1 VTTPGA
7 LGGSLSLAVANAV
20 VRAQRDVA
28 GRGPTRA
35 RAFFRDN
42 VIVVLVEDALTEAE
56 RSLVAG
62 GRDEAVLSFR
72 SQLQETM
79 RRDLARE
86 IEALTGRRVRAV
98 MSRSHIDPDL
108 AVVIFIVDRPLEG
121 ETAQSPMSETAR
133 SPVTEPP
140 VSDG

>member
-1 VTTPGA
+1 VTTPRDA
-7 LGGSLSLAVANAV
+7 VDGSLNLAVADAV

-35 RAFFRDN
+35 RAFGHDN
-42 VIVVLVEDALTEAE
+42 VIVVLMEDALTEAE

-72 SQLQETM
+72 SELQETM

-98 MSRSHIDPDL
+98 MSSSHIGPDL
-108 AVVIFIVDRPLEG
+108 AVVIFVLDRPPASV
-121 ETAQSPMSETAR
+121 TAQSPATEAVR
-133 SPVTEPP
+133 SPMTE
-140 VSDG
+140 SDG

>member
-1 VTTPGA
+1 VTTPRDAVGRN
-7 LGGSLSLAVANAV
+7 LDLAVANAV
-20 VRAQRDVA
+20 VRAQRVVA

-42 VIVVLVEDALTEAE
+42 VIVVLMDDALTEAE

-72 SQLQETM
+72 SELRETM
-79 RRDLARE
+79 RRDLARD

-98 MSRSHIDPDL
+98 MSSSHIGPDL
-108 AVVIFIVDRPLEG
+108 AAVIFVLDRSL
-121 ETAQSPMSETAR
+121 ASETAR
-133 SPVTEPP
+133 SPATETARSPMTE
-140 VSDG
+140 SDG